1 MTNRLILCGLA
12 LAAALA
18 ADCVDGAR
26 NTTPEEQAF
35 QAEVAATLRASL
47 PPAPAGWTLDDRGLL
62 APAKSVCTGT
72 DSSRVAYSVSYTW
85 MDAVKEQNKR
95 SDEMQKKVAA
105 LRALPPE
112 KITEMNEFAKQA
124 RALQRELPKAR
135 AAANQAEVDRI
146 NAEIKELNTKAYAI
160 KQAHMDSVMP
170 QIMAITNEYTAA
182 EAGKTYRVSLA
193 LYAND
198 TVEPGL
204 KPGGAILRQGDQSS
218 MMFGQPKTKGAKA
231 LKVHSITARF
241 HGDAA
246 QIDSIAKGWKPE
258 PALAL
263 LQGNT
268 PQGKPAASA
277 ATGQ

>member
-1 MTNRLILCGLA
+1 MKKRLLISGFA
-12 LAAALA
+12 LAGLLV

-47 PPAPAGWTLDDRGLL
+47 PPAPAGWTLEDRGLL

-72 DSSRVAYSVSYTW
+72 DSSRVVYSVAYTW

-95 SDEMQKKVAA
+95 SEEMQRKVAA
-105 LRALPPE
+105 LRAIPADKLA
-112 KITEMNEFAKQA
+112 EMNEYAKQA

-146 NAEIKELNTKAYAI
+146 NAEIKELNTKSYAI

-182 EAGKTYRVSLA
+182 ETGKTYRVHLA

-204 KPGGAILRQGDQSS
+204 KPGGAMFRQGDQSS
-218 MMFGQPKTKGAKA
+218 MMFGQPKPKGSKA

-241 HGDAA
+241 KGDAA
-246 QIDSIAKGWKPE
+246 QIDMIAKGWKPE

-263 LQGNT
+263 M
-268 PQGKPAASA
+268 QGKPAASTA
-277 ATGQ
+277 AGQ